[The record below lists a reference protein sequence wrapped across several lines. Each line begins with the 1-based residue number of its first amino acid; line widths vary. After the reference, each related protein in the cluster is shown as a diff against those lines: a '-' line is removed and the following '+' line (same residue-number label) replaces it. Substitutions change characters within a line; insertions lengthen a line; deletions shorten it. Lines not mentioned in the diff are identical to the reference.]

1 MIKLII
7 PFVVGLL
14 LLTYTLISY
23 SKRGIGRKGLLLSLF
38 VSFSLIIS
46 PVMYGVILAVAK
58 LLGFYYSFVFV
69 FLVSILALFILIIYI
84 IRKINELDN
93 RNIRVI
99 QEISLLKAE
108 IDELRNKHR

>member
-14 LLTYTLISY
+14 LLVYILISY

-38 VSFSLIIS
+38 VSFSFIIS

-58 LLGFYYSFVFV
+58 LLGFYYSFVFI
-69 FLVSILALFILIIYI
+69 FLVSILVLFILNLYI

-99 QEISLLKAE
+99 QEISLLKTE
-108 IDELRNKHR
+108 MEELRDKHK